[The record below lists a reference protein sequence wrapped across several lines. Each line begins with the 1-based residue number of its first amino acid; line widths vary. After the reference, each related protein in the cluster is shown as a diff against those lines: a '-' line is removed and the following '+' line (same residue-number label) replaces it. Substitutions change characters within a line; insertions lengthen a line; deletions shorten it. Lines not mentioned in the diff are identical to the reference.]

1 MNALLIELRIN
12 CLFQIWHTGCRY
24 PIGPLFMALCTSILS
39 QSIDMKEERKT
50 RHILPIDQPV
60 ITATAHIMQAP
71 ENLFETY

>member
-1 MNALLIELRIN
+1 
-12 CLFQIWHTGCRY
+12 
-24 PIGPLFMALCTSILS
+24 
-39 QSIDMKEERKT
+39 MKEERKT